1 MKNSK
6 TRKFDINDD
15 YDDEDFRPAKKK
27 DSPRRRQV
35 KNWKKV
41 WGEHQTDYD
50 EHDEFFGKWLVA
62 NTFYLGLCSQ

>member
-6 TRKFDINDD
+6 NRKSDLFEIEDD
-15 YDDEDFRPAKKK
+15 YADEDFRPTKKK

-41 WGEHQTDYD
+41 WGEHQTNYD
-50 EHDEFFGKWLVA
+50 EHDEFFGK
-62 NTFYLGLCSQ
+62 